1 MVVSRVS
8 SKKTSHDDSHIHLS
22 SDKGQELSS
31 TLHDIR
37 EKEKELIT
45 SEEAHRFGFP
55 YINLAN
61 FPIPQDALLMLDR
74 GFCERE
80 RMVCFYFENE
90 QIRLGALDPTADM
103 VLKKA
108 AELEEKFRSDVA
120 IYKISEDSLRV
131 AFKKYDA
138 IPKTIRSREEGFE
151 LSEEAL
157 KKQQEKVTSIKEL
170 NEAIAVAPVT
180 ELLALIIG
188 AAMKANASDI
198 HIEAEADDIKV
209 RMRIDGV
216 LHDLASLPRESWNK
230 VVSRIKLIS
239 ALKLNIIDQPQDGR
253 FTILLTN
260 DKIEVRVSTVPTSY
274 GESVVMRLLR
284 FSIESLAFPRLGLT
298 GFTLSILE
306 QEIGKPNG
314 MIIAT
319 GPTGSGKTT
328 TLYAILHKLNDPGT
342 KILTLED
349 PVEYKI
355 KGVNQTQINVQAGV
369 DFAKGLRSLLRQD
382 PDIIM
387 VGEIRDLETA
397 DTAINAALTGHLM
410 LSTLHT
416 NSAAGAIPRFIA
428 MGSKPFLL
436 APSINAIIGQR
447 LVRRL
452 CEHCKTEDHPTDAI
466 RQRIQE
472 TLDPIKS
479 RTDLGVEI
487 DLTALDT
494 IPLYTATGC
503 KECNEIGYRGRIGI
517 FEILTVNKDLE
528 KTILAGNVSE
538 YEIQELAQSHGMI
551 TMVQDGL
558 LKVLAGITSVSEV
571 FKQAE

>member
-1 MVVSRVS
+1 
-8 SKKTSHDDSHIHLS
+8 
-22 SDKGQELSS
+22 
-31 TLHDIR
+31 
-37 EKEKELIT
+37 
-45 SEEAHRFGFP
+45 
-55 YINLAN
+55 
-61 FPIPQDALLMLDR
+61 
-74 GFCERE
+74 
-80 RMVCFYFENE
+80 
-90 QIRLGALDPTADM
+90 
-103 VLKKA
+103 
-108 AELEEKFRSDVA
+108 
-120 IYKISEDSLRV
+120 
-131 AFKKYDA
+131 
-138 IPKTIRSREEGFE
+138 
-151 LSEEAL
+151 
-157 KKQQEKVTSIKEL
+157 
-170 NEAIAVAPVT
+170 
-180 ELLALIIG
+180 
-188 AAMKANASDI
+188 
-198 HIEAEADDIKV
+198 
-209 RMRIDGV
+209 
-216 LHDLASLPRESWNK
+216 
-230 VVSRIKLIS
+230 
-239 ALKLNIIDQPQDGR
+239 
-253 FTILLTN
+253 
-260 DKIEVRVSTVPTSY
+260 
-274 GESVVMRLLR
+274 
-284 FSIESLAFPRLGLT
+284 
-298 GFTLSILE
+298 
-306 QEIGKPNG
+306 EIGKPNG

>member
-284 FSIESLAFPRLGLT
+284 FYIESLAFPRLGLT

-328 TLYAILHKLNDPGT
+328 T
-342 KILTLED
+342 
-349 PVEYKI
+349 
-355 KGVNQTQINVQAGV
+355 
-369 DFAKGLRSLLRQD
+369 
-382 PDIIM
+382 
-387 VGEIRDLETA
+387 
-397 DTAINAALTGHLM
+397 
-410 LSTLHT
+410 
-416 NSAAGAIPRFIA
+416 
-428 MGSKPFLL
+428 
-436 APSINAIIGQR
+436 
-447 LVRRL
+447 
-452 CEHCKTEDHPTDAI
+452 
-466 RQRIQE
+466 
-472 TLDPIKS
+472 
-479 RTDLGVEI
+479 
-487 DLTALDT
+487 
-494 IPLYTATGC
+494 
-503 KECNEIGYRGRIGI
+503 
-517 FEILTVNKDLE
+517 
-528 KTILAGNVSE
+528 
-538 YEIQELAQSHGMI
+538 
-551 TMVQDGL
+551 
-558 LKVLAGITSVSEV
+558 
-571 FKQAE
+571 